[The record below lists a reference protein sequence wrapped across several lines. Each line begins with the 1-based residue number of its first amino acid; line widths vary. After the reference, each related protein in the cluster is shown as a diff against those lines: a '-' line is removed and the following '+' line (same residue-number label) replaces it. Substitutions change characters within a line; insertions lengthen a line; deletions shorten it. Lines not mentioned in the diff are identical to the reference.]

1 MYLAA
6 HPAQEMIYHKGSY
19 MRKLN
24 LPSYF
29 YRAISLS
36 EERHLDR
43 PPGDFDP
50 LYSIRKGHAYWKAI
64 NESQKLSQK
73 IIIVNDPRVFADS
86 DDLIDQL
93 FRKSLL
99 RQLIDAGFLLYAPV
113 ENGKFIKL
121 NHNNIVPEYIK
132 TTAGCDKEL
141 LIPTAMRELKKSHDE
156 LLILNASD
164 MDKLIDELP
173 AENCIVYIEDAI
185 KRSDGNSPLYHE
197 EIERNL
203 SQTKDFPEHNKR
215 IFKVLKKRLGKGDYS
230 ESLFNNLNKRYSDKT
245 EAEINEILHFGRD
258 SFDPSARVLTN
269 LEHHF
274 DETALSKLLLLHTGN
289 GRTEIN
295 NFILQCARNLEEFYS
310 GSTLDSESITL
321 LSQLPK
327 LKSLELYGSTGAQ
340 LAIISENISTLQN
353 LTLSGKFNI
362 EKVFFTA
369 RLPALEKLNL
379 NRSDIDNDQL
389 NAILLGA
396 PNIKALSLKEC
407 TGFNI
412 EDLSKILFPE
422 TLEELDLSGTDLTSA
437 ALSAILKKLPNLKKL
452 NCENCKKLCE
462 NDTTKIILPANLEEL
477 YLGESTVT
485 GKQLA
490 DMLENKNIKKIF
502 LNGCITVH
510 QNTTPIK
517 TSLLKLVELNIGYKS
532 TISSRQLSQIF
543 QAAPN
548 LKKLVLCDSRKI
560 ENVALPDELEE
571 LDLDHSRLD
580 DLELL
585 EILRKTPK
593 LKKIVVYACDIEDCR
608 LTNDERDELNERLD
622 KIPGALKEY
631 KNKKASA
638 RFNAQFYGKKT
649 SSVSHVIDED
659 EQKQHRPDE
668 KQTLDADTTVNPD
681 TEFHVRRIFVAQE
694 GLSDQAPNYYRISSF
709 NHFAVNPEPCSL
721 KAAFSLENNSD
732 LLLEDPQ
739 IPLLVSSDDL
749 YSTLNQLPH
758 QSDKNYYYAKV
769 ILQLDNEWQALPSL
783 SPNEIITQYHLSKSI
798 EVDIKYSAR
807 DNLYYI
813 RKKTTGTEAV
823 DIDFIVECPN
833 QLSES
838 KTNIDIDKII
848 QFCKNFHPAS
858 LKNIREGATGA
869 DYLNALIE
877 QQVGACRH
885 RTLVFKH
892 LMQLNHPDVPVRI
905 INNACHSFVEMKIN
919 GSWAR
924 YDFGGYEA
932 KITVNERIKRQVAA
946 VAVEKRKLELESKK
960 VKIRTVDYFPIET
973 KSESVALKIYL
984 QQLCNGVHRKSLL
997 QVTGNTI
1004 LYGLSYHLQSYCQST
1019 HRPYFYVNEP
1029 DDLIC
1034 ASAYI
1039 ARHGMRGE
1047 MKDGPGG
1054 PLYRFLQD
1062 NQHSDQPPII
1072 IVNFKNFTAA
1082 DMVRYN
1088 TLLDT
1093 TPSADGTLLPA
1104 HAVVIGLIDPLMP
1117 GAYQDA
1123 SFYSR
1128 FAGQVSTCP
1137 YSQKELEV
1145 PSPYAVDA
1153 TQQFDAVINLHGVK
1167 SWKEILLGSWYL
1179 NGKELCFK
1187 EGLLITALKD
1197 GKNKIELLNP
1207 PIADPDFDRFW
1218 QEALLKKYIVCENE
1232 IIGLPEAFS
1241 IAQRTNY
1248 DFTDALRCV
1257 TPTPLENN
1265 KPPENAF
1272 VLNKELLTHFLFQ
1285 DHCDNTAHCIRRSPG
1300 IFELYA
1306 NETISV
1312 YLSHS
1317 ITLSEWSLFLA
1328 EANKHHVQ
1336 INLYVADGMKLPA
1349 EVTLLLSTPSVI
1361 TTPQADHTR
1370 YISSTDQDATLENIR
1385 AENPDALIIDVSEMN
1400 SAHLLT
1406 LMDGKFDK
1414 QSKTFDF
1421 QEKDGVLLRAL
1432 SEGKTIILHGE
1443 FKDELIHRVT
1453 PLLLERSYAQNP
1465 SGKIIFVSN
1474 QKNPFSGL
1482 VDHAHHSVT
1491 TDEKRTLMQAHV
1503 DTAAWDD
1510 KFIEQKPLSQ
1520 LHAIARHQ
1528 CRFPGDDVR
1537 NAWAG
1542 LQTLPIAK
1550 NVHVYFNLEDSELQT
1565 QQFNSQRFQ
1574 AVSDALLITP
1584 YVFLAGMT
1592 GVGKTSF
1599 VDKYYQDGSQGRKLY
1614 RGEKELLEW
1623 AKDKTSGIK
1632 TLFIDEANITEKQ
1645 WSEFEGLFN
1654 DPPSIVINGEY
1665 IDLTKNHNVI
1675 FAGNPAS
1682 YSSDRQVPRFFQRHG
1697 GNSVIFEPI
1706 PPAYI
1711 YHEILKPQFE
1721 NTNLETQSAEISTPI
1736 LKVLQFLTDCSRDK
1750 MLLTPRELTMMTQ
1763 LTILYCLKHP
1773 EENPIVVAQYYAHL
1787 LARNFV
1793 PTHKLEAFDQQFKTE
1808 WLPDRNLTL
1817 PSDSRL
1823 IITPSNQISAA
1834 LLDDF
1839 LQLREYRQTVATL
1852 SPVQL
1857 IAGLGGL
1864 TIEGEPGLGKSEL
1877 AIAMLRKHGLR
1888 AANLENKTDES
1899 TLFYHLPAS
1908 MSLAKKE
1915 ELLLHAFQ
1923 TGAVVIWDEIN
1934 CSASMESLLNSLL
1947 MGKTPDG
1954 KPAKYPG
1961 FMLIGTQNPTTMA
1974 GRRETSEALLHR
1986 MNYQMLLHY
1995 PDTEMINM
2003 LQKMGL
2009 SLLHTEEMI
2018 DQYNERRET
2027 NKTLCFRDLMR
2038 VTDDVLTGK
2047 IRAAEKVAAVEED
2060 QHEQPA
2066 MQSATGTPQQPI
2078 PPSVQQMQNLHGLFA
2093 RTASSEDFL
2102 SLMLRSLEGMSAVSR
2117 AALFQPSRD
2126 DERITSLVSKI
2137 PGISKEK
2144 IVGLNPDI
2152 RTQLLD
2158 HAAQVVC
2165 LVNEIKIDFEKIISL
2180 DLTSLSDLFNM
2191 PFDNHESLRQFIE
2204 NHHHRSTYD

>member
-1 MYLAA
+1 
-6 HPAQEMIYHKGSY
+6 

-29 YRAISLS
+29 YRAVSLS

-50 LYSIRKGHAYWKAI
+50 LYSVRKGRAYWKAI

-73 IIIVNDPRVFADS
+73 IIIVNDPRIFTDS
-86 DDLIDQL
+86 DDLIEQL

-99 RQLIDAGFLLYAPV
+99 RQLIDAGFILYAPI
-113 ENGKFIKL
+113 ENGKFFKL
-121 NHNNIVPEYIK
+121 SHNNIIPPHIK
-132 TTAGCDKEL
+132 TIAGSDKEL
-141 LIPTAMRELKKSHDE
+141 LTPAAMRELKKSHDE
-156 LLILNASD
+156 LLMLNSSD

-173 AENCIVYIEDAI
+173 SENCVVYIEDAI
-185 KRSDGNSPLYHE
+185 SRGAGNFPLYHE
-197 EIERNL
+197 EIPRNL
-203 SQTKDFPEHNKR
+203 SQDKNFPQHDKR
-215 IFKVLKKRLGKGDYS
+215 ILKVLKTKLGTRDYS
-230 ESLFNNLNKRYSDKT
+230 EDVFKDLNKRYPDMT
-245 EAEINEILHFGRD
+245 EVAIKIITYFGRPNFD
-258 SFDPSARVLTN
+258 ASFKLLTVL
-269 LEHHF
+269 EQQF
-274 DETALSKLLLLHTGN
+274 DEATLAKLEFIQIGDIPQ
-289 GRTEIN
+289 EIKH
-295 NFILQCARNLEEFYS
+295 FILNEARNLEECYA
-310 GSTLDSESITL
+310 GDTLDIESVRL

-327 LKSLELYGSTGAQ
+327 LERLELRYATGTQ
-340 LAIISENISTLQN
+340 LAIIAENAAALQN
-353 LTLSGKFNI
+353 LTLTGKFNT
-362 EKVFFTA
+362 EKVHFTA
-369 RLPALEKLNL
+369 RFPKLEKLNI
-379 NRSDIDNDQL
+379 NGSIIDDDQL
-389 NAILLGA
+389 SAILMGA
-396 PNIKALSLKEC
+396 PNLKVLSLLRCKIL
-407 TGFNI
+407 NI
-412 EDLSKILFPE
+412 EHLSEMEFPE
-422 TLEELDLSGTDLTSA
+422 TLEELDLSETDLTSSALA
-437 ALSAILKKLPNLKKL
+437 ALLKKLPNLKKL
-452 NCENCKKLCE
+452 KCAECPKFSDNYSA
-462 NDTTKIILPANLEEL
+462 KIILPVSLEEL
-477 YLGESTVT
+477 DIEKSTVT
-485 GKQLA
+485 NKQLA
-490 DMLENKNIKKIF
+490 DMLENTPNLKKLNLNNCASLDKNPASIKA
-502 LNGCITVH
+502 
-510 QNTTPIK
+510 
-517 TSLLKLVELNIGYKS
+517 SLQKLYELKIGYNP
-532 TISSRQLSQIF
+532 TISPRLLSQIF
-543 QAAPN
+543 QAAHH
-548 LKKLVLCDSRKI
+548 LKKLTMYYSKI
-560 ENVALPDELEE
+560 LEEVALPDELEE
-571 LDLDHSRLD
+571 LDLEHSRLN
-580 DLELL
+580 DLSLL
-585 EILRKTPK
+585 EILRKTPN
-593 LKKIVVYACDIEDCR
+593 LKKIEIETCDIEDCR
-608 LTNDERDELNERLD
+608 LTSDERDELNDLLD
-622 KIPGALKEY
+622 KIPGWLKKY
-631 KNKKASA
+631 NSRKTSI
-638 RFNAQFYGKKT
+638 RFNAQLYGKKT
-649 SSVSHVIDED
+649 PSVSDTTYED
-659 EQKQHRPDE
+659 EKKQHRPDE
-668 KQTLDADTTVNPD
+668 KKTLDADTTVNPNK
-681 TEFHVRRIFVAQE
+681 EFHVRRIFMAQE
-694 GLSDQAPNYYRISSF
+694 GSPDPAPNYYRINSF
-709 NHFAVNPEPCSL
+709 NNFTVNSEPCSL
-721 KAAFSLENNSD
+721 KAAFSLENSGD

-739 IPLLVSSDDL
+739 IPLVLSSDDL
-749 YSTLNQLPH
+749 YSMLNQLPH
-758 QSDKNYYYAKV
+758 QSDKNHYYAKV

-813 RKKTTGTEAV
+813 RKKTIWTESV

-833 QLSES
+833 QLPEP

-848 QFCKNFHPAS
+848 QYCKNFHAAS
-858 LKNIREGATGA
+858 LENIRESATGA

-877 QQVGACRH
+877 QEVGACRH
-885 RTLVFKH
+885 RTLVFKA
-892 LMQLNHPDVPVRI
+892 LMQRHHPDVPVRI
-905 INNACHSFVEMKIN
+905 INNACHSFIEMKFN
-919 GSWAR
+919 GSWTR
-924 YDFGGYEA
+924 YDLGGYEA

-960 VKIRTVDYFPIET
+960 VKIRTVDYFPIEK
-973 KSESVALKIYL
+973 KSEPVALKIYL

-997 QVTGNTI
+997 KATGDAN

-1019 HRPYFYVNEP
+1019 HKPYFYVNEP

-1039 ARHGMRGE
+1039 ARHGLRGE

-1054 PLYRFLQD
+1054 PLYRFLRD

-1088 TLLDT
+1088 TLLDA

-1104 HAVVIGLIDPLMP
+1104 HAVVIGLIDPSTP

-1145 PSPYAVDA
+1145 PSPYGVDA
-1153 TQQFDAVINLHGVK
+1153 TQQFDTVINLHGVK
-1167 SWKEILLGSWYL
+1167 SWKEILLGGWYL
-1179 NGKELCFK
+1179 NGRELCFK
-1187 EGLLITALKD
+1187 EGLLVAALKA
-1197 GKNKIELLNP
+1197 GKNQIELLNP

-1232 IIGLPEAFS
+1232 IIGLPETFS

-1248 DFTDALRCV
+1248 NFVDALRCI
-1257 TPTPLENN
+1257 TPVPLENN

-1272 VLNKELLTHFLFQ
+1272 VLNKELLTNFIFQ
-1285 DHCDNTAHCIRRSPG
+1285 DHCDNAAHCIRRSPG

-1336 INLYVADGMKLPA
+1336 INLHVADDVKLPA
-1349 EVTLLLSTPSVI
+1349 EVTLLLPPPSVI
-1361 TTPQADHTR
+1361 TTPPADHTR
-1370 YISSTDQDATLENIR
+1370 YICSTDQDATLENIR
-1385 AENPDALIIDVSEMN
+1385 AENPDALVIDVSEMN

-1406 LMDGKFDK
+1406 LLDGKFDK
-1414 QSKTFDF
+1414 ESKTFDF

-1482 VDHAHHSVT
+1482 VDHAHHALT

-1510 KFIEQKPLSQ
+1510 KFIEQKSLSQ

-1528 CRFPGDDVR
+1528 RRFPGDDVR

-1550 NVHVYFNLEDSELQT
+1550 NAHVDFNLEDAELQT

-1574 AVSDALLITP
+1574 AVSDALLIAP

-1599 VDKYYQDGSQGRKLY
+1599 VEKYYEDESQGRKLY
-1614 RGEKELLEW
+1614 RGEKELLQW
-1623 AKDKTSGIK
+1623 AKDKTPGIK

-1654 DPPSIVINGEY
+1654 NPMSIVIDGEY
-1665 IDLTKNHNVI
+1665 IELTKNHNII

-1682 YSSDRQVPRFFQRHG
+1682 YSSDRQVPKFFQRHG
-1697 GNSVIFEPI
+1697 GNSVIFESL

-1711 YHEILKPQFE
+1711 YHEILKPQFA
-1721 NTNLETQSAEISTPI
+1721 NTSLETRSTEISTPL

-1750 MLLTPRELTMMTQ
+1750 MLLTPREITMMTQ
-1763 LTILYCLKHP
+1763 LTILYCIKHP
-1773 EENPIVVAQYYAHL
+1773 KENPTVVAQYYAHL

-1793 PTHKLEAFDQQFKTE
+1793 PAHKLEAFDLQFKTA
-1808 WLPDRNLTL
+1808 WLPERDLTL
-1817 PSDSRL
+1817 PPDSRL
-1823 IITPSNQISAA
+1823 ILTPSNQISAA

-1839 LQLREYRQTVATL
+1839 LQFRKYRKTVSTL

-1857 IAGLGGL
+1857 ISGLGGL

-1899 TLFYHLPAS
+1899 DLFYHLPAS
-1908 MSLAKKE
+1908 MSLTKKE
-1915 ELLLHAFQ
+1915 ELLLHAFH

-1934 CSASMESLLNSLL
+1934 CSASMEGLLNSLL

-1954 KPAKYPG
+1954 ISARNPG

-2009 SLLHTEEMI
+2009 SLLHAEEMI

-2038 VTDDVLTGK
+2038 VADDVLTGK
-2047 IRAAEKVAAVEED
+2047 IRAAEKAAAVEED
-2060 QHEQPA
+2060 QHKQPV
-2066 MQSATGTPQQPI
+2066 MQNAAVTPQQPI
-2078 PPSVQQMQNLHGLFA
+2078 KQSTQQMQNLHGLFA

-2117 AALFQPSRD
+2117 AALFQPSKD